1 MSSKSPESFE
11 IAGLITKRNDS
22 NHEKTRNSSKQLKRK
37 AAQHIGTLAETSDSP
52 LVDEDQLQSNE
63 GSSDTEFTPD
73 SDKVSC
79 TCKKSTKGTFM
90 VRCHICKGLFH
101 GSCIGID
108 SFYYEA
114 MTQAGDV
121 WLCPICASLDT
132 GKDIDSFLR
141 PTAQEHSKEDT
152 PDMDIH
158 LSTDDTLK
166 ESLEILESSS
176 ELSTQKVEVHEPD
189 KDPLLC
195 DSYNEEYVLCRLS
208 AALPVEMSNCGDYHL
223 LSNPNYIPKLNE
235 VISLINKAK
244 NGHITLCTS
253 PPAKEDVKG
262 GYIYVFKSENDL
274 LENTTNEGEWSIGD
288 GFLFSSIVMK
298 KFPITN
304 SDISIIERLE
314 SNSNSDFKR
323 RAVWLSSDPSTIVVA
338 YIGSKSSTNA
348 SVNRGNNDDVKL
360 VILEDQKLSLNNRS
374 SIKSVPISY
383 KVSRAILSLPPG
395 ISVVPES
402 SSPSLKQS
410 NPPPKKANIEV
421 VDLSSDDED
430 TTKSG
435 QNTPNSSSKK
445 RKKRLQYTPK
455 RLVMPNLPPKQSE
468 YLKYRRK
475 LSMDVSGEKTPH
487 PPNEENNSCSLKISN
502 VQTLTE

>member
-1 MSSKSPESFE
+1 MRINFKAMKAPATRSSLQ
-11 IAGLITKRNDS
+11 ILTKCLVPAKRAQKAHSWFDAIFLHRN
-22 NHEKTRNSSKQLKRK
+22 RL
-37 AAQHIGTLAETSDSP
+37 
-52 LVDEDQLQSNE
+52 
-63 GSSDTEFTPD
+63 
-73 SDKVSC
+73 
-79 TCKKSTKGTFM
+79 
-90 VRCHICKGLFH
+90 
-101 GSCIGID
+101 
-108 SFYYEA
+108 FYYEA
-114 MTQAGDV
+114 MTQA
-121 WLCPICASLDT
+121 
-132 GKDIDSFLR
+132 DIDSFLR

-158 LSTDDTLK
+158 LSTDDSLK

-176 ELSTQKVEVHEPD
+176 ELSTQKEEVHEPD

-195 DSYNEEYVLCRLS
+195 DSYNEEYVS
-208 AALPVEMSNCGDYHL
+208 AVSPPHYHL

-235 VISLINKAK
+235 VISIINKAK

-274 LENTTNEGEWSIGD
+274 LENTTNEGEC
-288 GFLFSSIVMK
+288 SIVMK

-314 SNSNSDFKR
+314 SNSNLILSEEPL
-323 RAVWLSSDPSTIVVA
+323 ASSDPSTIVVA

-383 KVSRAILSLPPG
+383 KVSRAILSFLL
-395 ISVVPES
+395 EY
-402 SSPSLKQS
+402 PSYLTIKPS
-410 NPPPKKANIEV
+410 PKKANIEV

-487 PPNEENNSCSLKISN
+487 PPNEENNS
-502 VQTLTE
+502 